1 MERRNQLAP
10 EEGGARAAVAFDYQH
25 SGVPKSVAVELKNWA
40 AEIRDLQSSAV
51 ASMLKIGKLL
61 EAARRT
67 LRPPIY
73 KAWLE
78 AELHIRYSTAANYI
92 SAYSAFPKLPASVAA
107 KFDPSG
113 LIELSRGRVAPAA
126 REKAVAM
133 AKAGTPI
140 TLSKA
145 LGLADDS
152 RQPGEASQVE
162 LDGRYRLRSALR
174 HVAHRWRG
182 EGCELARYVLEVVRE
197 VLAEGADGELDAEAA
212 GELDKTALALGVP
225 IGRMKAEG

>member
-1 MERRNQLAP
+1 MPTKFPAA
-10 EEGGARAAVAFDYQH
+10 GGMTKVGFDYQQ

-40 AEIRDLQSSAV
+40 AEIRGLQSSAV

-67 LRPPIY
+67 LRPPVY

-78 AELHIRYSTAANYI
+78 TELGIRYSTAANYI
-92 SAYSAFPKLPASVAA
+92 SAYSTFPDLPAAVAA

-126 REKAVAM
+126 REKAVDT
-133 AKAGTPI
+133 AKAGAPV
-140 TLSKA
+140 TLSVA
-145 LGLADDS
+145 IALADEC
-152 RQPGEASQVE
+152 RAPGEASQVE

-182 EGCELARYVLEVVRE
+182 ERLALARYVLDVVRE

-212 GELDKTALALGVP
+212 GELEKTALALGVP
-225 IGRMKAEG
+225 L